1 MNEFTKRA
9 ASRRYVLGGMGVV
22 ASAVAMPSVL
32 RAQSPMIM
40 KIGTPTIND
49 NQHEWMRKFASLV
62 EEGTKGAIKA
72 ELYPASQLGTA
83 PRMIEGTQLGTI
95 QVIAMPPEF
104 LSGVDSRYEVLGAPG
119 LFKDLEHTQR
129 TMQHPEFNKA
139 FLSIGD
145 SKGLAGLGLFISAP
159 MIVNCRTKLNSPADL
174 AGKKIR
180 VLGSAMQ
187 IEQMKRL
194 KGTGIPMSLGEVLP
208 ALQQGTIDGIL
219 GSLPVITAFRYYDTA
234 KYVLDTGHA
243 TITVY
248 AAASKV
254 WLDKLPKEHQTVVL
268 NAGRQASEYI
278 HKWTLDF
285 IEAQRKVWMQNGGE
299 IQSVSAADKEVLMK
313 LLLPIGNEVASR
325 RPAEKQLFDILMKT
339 VAATA

>member
-1 MNEFTKRA
+1 MTDQSHTRA
-9 ASRRYVLGGMGVV
+9 NRRHVLQGMGVV
-22 ASAVAMPSVL
+22 AGAVAMPSIA
-32 RAQSPMIM
+32 RAQNPIIM

-49 NQHEWMRKFASLV
+49 NQHERMRKFASLV
-62 EEGTKGAIKA
+62 EEGSKGAIKA
-72 ELYPASQLGTA
+72 ELYPASQLGTS

-95 QVIAMPPEF
+95 QAIVMPPEF

-119 LFKDLEHTQR
+119 LFKDLAHANR
-129 TMQHPEFNKA
+129 TLNHPEFNNA
-139 FLSIGD
+139 FLSIGE
-145 SKGLAGLGLFISAP
+145 SKGLKGLGLFISAP
-159 MIVNCRTKLNSPADL
+159 MIVNCRTKLNSPADV

-234 KYVLDTGHA
+234 KYVLETGHA
-243 TITVY
+243 TITVF
-248 AAASKV
+248 AAVSKV
-254 WLDKLPKEHQTVVL
+254 WFDGLSKDHQALIVK
-268 NAGRQASEYI
+268 AGQEASQYI
-278 HKWTLDF
+278 YQWTLDF
-285 IEAQRKVWMQNGGE
+285 NEAQRKVWLQNGGE
-299 IQSVSAADKEVLMK
+299 VQAISAADKEALMK
-313 LLLPIGNEVASR
+313 IMLPIGNEVASR
-325 RPAEKQLFDILMKT
+325 KPAEKQLFDILTKS

>member
-1 MNEFTKRA
+1 MTKLFGPSA
-9 ASRRYVLGGMGVV
+9 NRRSVLRGMGVV
-22 ASAVAMPSVL
+22 AGAVAMPNIA
-32 RAQSPMIM
+32 RAQSPIIM
-40 KIGTPTIND
+40 KIATPTIND

-95 QVIAMPPEF
+95 QALVMPPEF

-119 LFKDLEHTQR
+119 LFKDLAHAQR
-129 TMQHPEFNKA
+129 AMQHADFNNA
-139 FLSIGD
+139 FLSVGE
-145 SKGLAGLGLFISAP
+145 SKGLTGLGLFISAP
-159 MIVNCRTKLNSPADL
+159 MVVNCRTKLNTVADV
-174 AGKKIR
+174 AGKKVR

-234 KYVLDTGHA
+234 KYVLETGHA
-243 TITVY
+243 TVTVF
-248 AAASKV
+248 AATSKV
-254 WLDKLPKEHQTVVL
+254 WLDSLSKEHRTVVL
-268 NAGRQASEYI
+268 DAGRKASEYI
-278 HKWTLDF
+278 YQWTLDF
-285 IEAQRKVWMQNGGE
+285 NDAQRKVWLQNGGE
-299 IQSVSAADKEVLMK
+299 LQALSPSDKEELMK
-313 LLLPIGNEVASR
+313 LMLPIGAEVAGR
-325 RPAEKQLFDILMKT
+325 KPAEKQLFDLLMKS